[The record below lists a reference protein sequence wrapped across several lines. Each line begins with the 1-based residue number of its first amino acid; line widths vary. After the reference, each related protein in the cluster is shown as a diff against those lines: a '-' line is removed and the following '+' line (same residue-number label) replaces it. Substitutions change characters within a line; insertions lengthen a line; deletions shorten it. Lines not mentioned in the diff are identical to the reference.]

1 MDDLK
6 PFSPSVDWSHALVD
20 SLIWIGQA
28 WVITAVCAVAV
39 LALVA
44 RFTTWGQQFWAVTG
58 AYFHGRH
65 SVRAWLSLAA
75 MLLSVVIGVR
85 LSVLFSYQSNDL
97 YSAAQVAVQGHAT
110 GNQAVKDSGIWGF
123 WLSLMLFA
131 LLAAI
136 LVARIMVDLFIT
148 QRFMLAWRKWLTD
161 RLTDDWLDGR
171 AYYRNRFIDQSLD
184 NPDQRIQSDIDVFT
198 AISGPQPNTPHQT
211 SNGTLLFG
219 AISSIVSVVSFTKIL
234 WNLSGPVSLFGV
246 ELPHA
251 LFWSVFGY
259 VAFATAIAFWLGRPL
274 IRLSFN
280 NEKFNAAFRYALVR
294 LRDAAEAVAL
304 YRGEKPERRQLRSR
318 FESVLSNYRRF
329 INRTMVFTGWNLS
342 VSHIIIPLPW
352 LLQAPRL
359 FTGQI
364 QLGTVIQSVSAF
376 GAIQDALSFFRN
388 SYDVFAG
395 YRAAVLRLH
404 ELITANEL
412 SRALPKVAVTAGKN
426 GAVELEAV
434 EVRDPAGTQLISD
447 LQLRLDPGESLIIT
461 GESGTGKSTLLR
473 SLAELWPYASGRPG
487 PAPAART
494 RRCSCPSCPT
504 SPSVTCGQWCPIRMN
519 QLTCPTRALRAALEA
534 VALPRYTDRLSEEAD
549 WAKVLSPGEQQR
561 VAFARVL
568 LTKPKAVFLDEAT
581 SALDEPLEFMIYSL
595 VRRELPDT
603 VFVSVTHR
611 STVNRHHRQHLEL
624 LGEGRWPAGT
634 RAGSGIGSGVSTYA

>member
-6 PFSPSVDWSHALVD
+6 PFAPSVNWSHALAD
-20 SLIWIGQA
+20 SLIWIGEA
-28 WVITAVCAVAV
+28 WIITAVCALAV
-39 LALVA
+39 LAVIA
-44 RFTTWGQQFWAVTG
+44 RFTTWGRQFWAVTG
-58 AYFHGRH
+58 AYFTGPH
-65 SVRAWLSLAA
+65 SLRPWLSLSA
-75 MLLSVVIGVR
+75 MLLSVIIGVR

-97 YSAAQVAVQGHAT
+97 YSAAQIAVEGHAT

-123 WLSLMLFA
+123 WLSLLLFA
-131 LLAAI
+131 LLAAM
-136 LVARIMVDLFIT
+136 LVTRIMVDLFIS
-148 QRFMLAWRKWLTD
+148 QRFMLAWRTWLTD
-161 RLTDDWLDGR
+161 RLTGDWLDGR
-171 AYYRNRFIDQSLD
+171 AYYRNRFIDQGID

-234 WNLSGPVSLFGV
+234 WNLSGPVTLLGV
-246 ELPHA
+246 AIPHA

-304 YRGEKPERRQLRSR
+304 YRGEKPERHQLRIR
-318 FESVLSNYRRF
+318 FEPVLSNYRRF
-329 INRTMVFTGWNLS
+329 INRTMIFTGWNLS
-342 VSHIIIPLPW
+342 MNHVIIPLPW

-359 FTGQI
+359 FAGQI

-395 YRAAVLRLH
+395 YRAAVLRLY
-404 ELITANEL
+404 ELKTANER
-412 SRALPKVAVTAGKN
+412 SRALPKIAVRPDTDGTI
-426 GAVELEAV
+426 GLDAV
-434 EVRDPAGTQLISD
+434 EVRDPEGAQLISA
-447 LQLRLDPGESLIIT
+447 LQLQLNPGESLIIT
-461 GESGTGKSTLLR
+461 GKSGTGKSTLLR
-473 SLAELWPYASGRPG
+473 SLAELWPYASGAMACPG
-487 PAPAART
+487 GQNETMFLSQLPYVPLGDLRT
-494 RRCSCPSCPT
+494 VVSYPHEA
-504 SPSVTCGQWCPIRMN
+504 GDIGDD
-519 QLTCPTRALRAALEA
+519 ALRAALEA
-534 VALPRYTDRLSEEAD
+534 VALPRYTGRLSEEAD

-561 VAFARVL
+561 IAFARVL

-611 STVNRHHRQHLEL
+611 STVNRHHRQRLEL
-624 LGEGRWPAGT
+624 LGEGRWQLGP
-634 RAGSGIGSGVSTYA
+634 VPDESTPVPG